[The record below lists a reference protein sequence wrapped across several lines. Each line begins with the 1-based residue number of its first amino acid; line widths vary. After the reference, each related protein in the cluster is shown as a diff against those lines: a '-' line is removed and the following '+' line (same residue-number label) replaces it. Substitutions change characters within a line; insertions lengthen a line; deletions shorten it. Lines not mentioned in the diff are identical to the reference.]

1 MGRFLEDGMA
11 GWEEEP
17 GDDDT
22 PCSYPPQFLMCGLS
36 HRTGTSI
43 NEETI
48 SVHSF
53 IGIGWR
59 SLLYSLYLFF
69 FFFPSSFL
77 CVFVSKPYMMS
88 LGNASVS
95 LNLEKENGEGR
106 ENRGKGKKRRD
117 TTNLA
122 FASSMMQRS
131 HRSNERRY
139 SRNREPP
146 LGGIFG

>member
-1 MGRFLEDGMA
+1 MGRRTRGRRHTLQLSPTVSDVRLITSHGNINQRRNNLRPFVHWHRMA
-11 GWEEEP
+11 FSP
-17 GDDDT
+17 L
-22 PCSYPPQFLMCGLS
+22 F
-36 HRTGTSI
+36 
-43 NEETI
+43 
-48 SVHSF
+48 SVS
-53 IGIGWR
+53 
-59 SLLYSLYLFF
+59 FF
-69 FFFPSSFL
+69 FPFPSSFL